1 MIIIESKRKKQENI
15 LKKYPGAEIVD
26 VTSKATDGI
35 VKMSSFYPHGDI
47 PVPFSQGYTDTCVE
61 AVWQGL
67 KVFEDE
73 DVDVKMFLN
82 DTMKD
87 IKRTVRKHG
96 WVLGHRRG
104 VHGTEILG
112 YVEAKPL
119 SHAYLVKA
127 YAEELYPFDDIK
139 LPEK

>member
-1 MIIIESKRKKQENI
+1 MVIFLCHSVKDILLLVLRLYGKDSRYSKMK
-15 LKKYPGAEIVD
+15 
-26 VTSKATDGI
+26 T
-35 VKMSSFYPHGDI
+35 
-47 PVPFSQGYTDTCVE
+47 
-61 AVWQGL
+61 
-67 KVFEDE
+67 
-73 DVDVKMFLN
+73 VKMFLN

-127 YAEELYPFDDIK
+127 YAEELYPFDD
-139 LPEK
+139 PEK

>member
-1 MIIIESKRKKQENI
+1 
-15 LKKYPGAEIVD
+15 
-26 VTSKATDGI
+26 
-35 VKMSSFYPHGDI
+35 
-47 PVPFSQGYTDTCVE
+47 
-61 AVWQGL
+61 
-67 KVFEDE
+67 
-73 DVDVKMFLN
+73 
-82 DTMKD
+82 MKD

-127 YAEELYPFDDIK
+127 YAEELYPFDD
-139 LPEK
+139 PEK

>member
-1 MIIIESKRKKQENI
+1 MN
-15 LKKYPGAEIVD
+15 P
-26 VTSKATDGI
+26 
-35 VKMSSFYPHGDI
+35 FYPHGDI
-47 PVPFSQGYTDTCVE
+47 PVPFSQGYTATCVE

-96 WVLGHRRG
+96 WVLGHGRG
-104 VHGTEILG
+104 VYGTEILG

>member
-26 VTSKATDGI
+26 VTSKATDGL
-35 VKMSSFYPHGDI
+35 VKLSPFYPHGDI
-47 PVPFSQGYTDTCVE
+47 PVPFSQGYTATCVE

-87 IKRTVRKHG
+87 IKRTVRKQG
-96 WVLGHRRG
+96 WVPGHRRG